1 MIYDV
6 IVVGGGPGGCA
17 AAITCAQRGLRV
29 MLLEQ
34 ATFPRSH
41 VGETLHPGVEPILKQ
56 LGVLN
61 DVLAANFVRHAGV
74 WVQWDGERRFE
85 PYGAD
90 NSGEWRGFQ
99 AWRATFDAILLN
111 HAKQNGVEVQQPS
124 KANAL
129 LLKQIQDAHHQ
140 QAQVLGVRTHFG
152 DINSH
157 FVIDASGGRHWLA
170 HQLGMPVLAYS
181 PRLTAH
187 YGYKPQAQPR
197 CEDAMCQNHHTAPSF
212 TACQG
217 GWHWQAQVS
226 QDRQAWVRLQLNQDP
241 LAPTTAPPLAA
252 GEAGADV
259 TWRMAKTPAG
269 LGYFLVGDAAAVLDP
284 ASSRGVLRALMS
296 GMMAGHLAYGVLHN
310 GLAREQAAQHYN
322 HWLCDWFAHDA
333 DALRTLYT
341 RLQHPPN
348 WVHL

>member
-1 MIYDV
+1 M
-6 IVVGGGPGGCA
+6 C
-17 AAITCAQRGLRV
+17 THL
-29 MLLEQ
+29 
-34 ATFPRSH
+34 
-41 VGETLHPGVEPILKQ
+41 GEV
-56 LGVLN
+56 
-61 DVLAANFVRHAGV
+61 
-74 WVQWDGERRFE
+74 
-85 PYGAD
+85 
-90 NSGEWRGFQ
+90 
-99 AWRATFDAILLN
+99 
-111 HAKQNGVEVQQPS
+111 
-124 KANAL
+124 
-129 LLKQIQDAHHQ
+129 
-140 QAQVLGVRTHFG
+140 
-152 DINSH
+152 NSH

-170 HQLGMPVLAYS
+170 HQLGIPVLVYS

-187 YGYKPQAQPR
+187 YGYKPQAQPL

-217 GWHWQAQVS
+217 GWHWQAQVT

-241 LAPTTAPPLAA
+241 LGQTTPPPLAA

-333 DALRTLYT
+333 DALRALYA
-341 RLQHPPN
+341 RLPHPPN
-348 WVHL
+348 WVHP